1 MSKYQE
7 FDSKIFDI
15 TRIMSGFSLS
25 DGQKSELLK
34 IAGEIDAAVKDG
46 SLGKAERDQL
56 RRTIEDCGM
65 EFPPPPAEQTQPH
78 RKKHRAKG
86 QDR

>member
-7 FDSKIFDI
+7 FDSEIFDI
-15 TRIMSGFSLS
+15 TKIMISGALS

-46 SLGKAERDQL
+46 SLSEAERDQL
-56 RRTIEDCGM
+56 RRTMEDCGM
-65 EFPPPPAEQTQPH
+65 EFPPSPAEQAKSH
-78 RKKHRAKG
+78 RKKHWAKG
-86 QDR
+86 QER

>member
-7 FDSKIFDI
+7 FDSEIFDI
-15 TRIMSGFSLS
+15 TKIMVGFSLS

-34 IAGEIDAAVKDG
+34 VAGEIDAAVKDG
-46 SLGKAERDQL
+46 SLSEAERDQL
-56 RRTIEDCGM
+56 RRTMEDCGM
-65 EFPPPPAEQTQPH
+65 ELPPPPAEPTKPH